1 MLERDTKKADQLQLM
16 RERVLDDWF
25 YQAVARRTITDKLEN
40 AKLTPV
46 KYNLGPSTAAVHKA
60 VMDIVKPLALKYDLT
75 RYTSFD
81 IRFPWDRLFEV
92 EVTNI
97 KTKAVP
103 AKKAGR
109 SDSRHAFSEDN

>member
-1 MLERDTKKADQLQLM
+1 M

-46 KYNLGPSTAAVHKA
+46 KYNLGPSAAAVHKA

-97 KTKAVP
+97 KTKAAP
-103 AKKAGR
+103 FKKSGR
-109 SDSRHAFSEDN
+109 THTDHLSKEDN